1 MANDT
6 DKNGPENTIKVTHVI
21 DSINNHQ
28 NKNKNKNKLHG
39 YKYYHLSQNTKA

>member
-28 NKNKNKNKLHG
+28 NKNKNKLHG
-39 YKYYHLSQNTKA
+39 YKYYHLSQITKA